1 MCEFT
6 INIWQITACMNVS
19 KPDVSGFHK
28 IESLFFQTTGF
39 HGPYFMQSCQQYKKR
54 PYYQERNR
62 IL

>member
-28 IESLFFQTTGF
+28 IESLFFLATGF
-39 HGPYFMQSCQQYKKR
+39 HGPYFMLACHRLWKKA
-54 PYYQERNR
+54 
-62 IL
+62 ILLGKK